1 MFVRPHVLAGLALL
15 LALPLAP
22 APASADDVIA
32 KRLWLASG
40 TGKTVT
46 VDSFREMRED
56 CALAPAPEVTVT
68 QQPAFGKLSV
78 AKTKAAGKTDP
89 NGPYAACNGKPFN
102 WTVVKVASPAKAE
115 GTDRAVLRAQESS
128 GEVTTYEI
136 EIVYAKKLPAGKTSG
151 LLEDR

>member
-1 MFVRPHVLAGLALL
+1 MSGRFSLIAGLALATS
-15 LALPLAP
+15 LAVP
-22 APASADDVIA
+22 AAHADDTIA

-56 CALAPAPEVTVT
+56 CSLAPAPEVTVT
-68 QQPAFGKLSV
+68 QQPAFGKMTV
-78 AKTKAAGKTDP
+78 AKTKAPGKTDP

-102 WTVVKVASPAKAE
+102 WTVVKIPSPSKAE
-115 GTDRAVLRAQESS
+115 GTDGAVIRAQEST

-136 EIVYAKKLPAGKTSG
+136 EIVYAKKLPAGKSSG